1 MQRFPDSAGGMPGWR
16 RIMKNKIIPIVS
28 VFIGV
33 IAFIL
38 TYEYLSSKQKEYQKL
53 KDDIARG
60 TRQVSVV
67 AAAHT
72 IPGGTAIAAED
83 LKLIA
88 IPEAFVPEQAMMPE
102 DNIRGMVLGKKTLL
116 EVGADKPLLWS
127 NIEGGSEAGQGLA
140 PTIVHRMRAISLS
153 IGGAAAVSGM
163 VQPGDRVDVLGT
175 FTFPGKTPGDME
187 TTTLTVLQDV
197 TILATGQT
205 LAKEKVFAGKR
216 AGSSNYSTV
225 TVQVTPREA
234 ELLVFS
240 QQMRGNLT
248 LALRN
253 PKDSYYEPELPEVD
267 YSKLKSELPILNKYR
282 QETIWGKR

>member
-1 MQRFPDSAGGMPGWR
+1 
-16 RIMKNKIIPIVS
+16 MKNKIIPIIS
-28 VFIGV
+28 VLIGI

-38 TYEYLSSKQKEYQKL
+38 TYEYLSNKQKEYQKL

-67 AAAHT
+67 AAKHT
-72 IPGGTAIAAED
+72 IPGGTTAAPED
-83 LKLIA
+83 LEWVDF
-88 IPEAFVPEQAMMPE
+88 PDAFVPEGAVTTKDEARML
-102 DNIRGMVLGKKTLL
+102 LGKKILF
-116 EVGADKPLLWS
+116 EVGAHKPVLWS

-140 PTIVHRMRAISLS
+140 PTIIHRMRAISLS

-175 FTFPGKTPGDME
+175 FTFPGKAPGEME
-187 TTTLTVLQDV
+187 TTTLTILQDV
-197 TILATGQT
+197 TVLATGQA
-205 LAKEKVFAGKR
+205 LAKEKVFAVKR
-216 AGSSNYSTV
+216 AASSSYSTV
-225 TVQVTPREA
+225 TVLVTPREA

-253 PKDSYYEPELPEVD
+253 PKDSYYEPELPEID